1 MEKEKENVRDMH
13 MGKLVHML
21 SNQLKRRDSMEAGP
35 SDLTHMQRLVLRFIL
50 LRSLHLDLYQKDIEE
65 EFHIRKS
72 TATGILQL
80 LEKKGFISRESVE
93 QDGRLK
99 RLVPTKKAEGYRE
112 KILEN
117 IRENEA
123 RMEQGISREDYEACK
138 LVLWKVF
145 ENLMEEEKKEERR
158 RRDESKTISINP

>member
-1 MEKEKENVRDMH
+1 MEKEKENVPDMH

-50 LRSLHLDLYQKDIEE
+50 L
-65 EFHIRKS
+65 
-72 TATGILQL
+72 
-80 LEKKGFISRESVE
+80 
-93 QDGRLK
+93 
-99 RLVPTKKAEGYRE
+99 PTKKAEGYRE